1 MCKWIKIDI
10 NFKPAYFSLFPSPKF
25 LPQPICLD
33 LSLPQSLP
41 HPLSPLKLGLE
52 SEGILG
58 VLAHLQ
64 DALSQSHGAVVGFVQ
79 LVNDEEQVGAQRRH
93 DQETPDEGR
102 QVHHHGH
109 SQQRVRENLR
119 GREERWERNEEKGRG
134 SKRVRDDD
142 RERIKSEMKRR
153 ERERRRVI
161 YRLHFKCLMRKMN
174 YF

>member
-1 MCKWIKIDI
+1 M
-10 NFKPAYFSLFPSPKF
+10 
-25 LPQPICLD
+25 
-33 LSLPQSLP
+33 P

-109 SQQRVRENLR
+109 SQQRVREHLR
-119 GREERWERNEEKGRG
+119 GREVERKERREGEE
-134 SKRVRDDD
+134 
-142 RERIKSEMKRR
+142 EMKRKGGDGVVERKRR
-153 ERERRRVI
+153 EQKKE
-161 YRLHFKCLMRKMN
+161 
-174 YF
+174 